1 MSPCTHSLPIRAL
14 PKTCVLFLDRFH
26 ELPTKHTGL
35 LDLQTCAVQPL
46 SPATLCWLFVTFYA
60 NLLSAVFF
68 TYPLLRILNRE
79 VWNYKIPFTTPISRD
94 QLNPLLFPLFK
105 EIFYP
110 TFESITPNVD
120 SRCSLQRDGLA
131 TVWGPG
137 IYFGGVR
144 PITKC
149 LFNSTFN
156 PPPHPLSPPSDSPTL
171 NQPYRLFCIERAMGT
186 YTTKELTPGI
196 TLTCTRHWMWETDH
210 ALTFPNYNISK
221 LQYLCQNVT
230 CFTSAL

>member
-1 MSPCTHSLPIRAL
+1 MQIYFQQY
-14 PKTCVLFLDRFH
+14 FLLILYCGFW
-26 ELPTKHTGL
+26 TGE
-35 LDLQTCAVQPL
+35 
-46 SPATLCWLFVTFYA
+46 FGIIKY
-60 NLLSAVFF
+60 
-68 TYPLLRILNRE
+68 
-79 VWNYKIPFTTPISRD
+79 PFTTPISRD

-156 PPPHPLSPPSDSPTL
+156 PPHPLSPPSDSPTL

-221 LQYLCQNVT
+221 EQYLCQNVT